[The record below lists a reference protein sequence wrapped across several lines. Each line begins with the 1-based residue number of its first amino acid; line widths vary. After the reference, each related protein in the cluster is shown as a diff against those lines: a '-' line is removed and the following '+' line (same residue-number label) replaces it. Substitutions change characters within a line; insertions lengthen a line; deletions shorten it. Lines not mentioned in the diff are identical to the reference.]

1 MTTYCTKNIPQ
12 RCLKFQENTGGAIDI
27 FFKLGG
33 VYLIIYQNINDLIYQ
48 PGHMVNK
55 LLLKLRKS

>member
-1 MTTYCTKNIPQ
+1 MVVV
-12 RCLKFQENTGGAIDI
+12 G
-27 FFKLGG
+27 GG
-33 VYLIIYQNINDLIYQ
+33 VYLFIYQNINDLIYQ